1 MRSPVG
7 EYESEKDF
15 KLPSGLELE
24 NFLLRLGRPRMGT
37 TRGPGNPELAP
48 LKDFGTRLYES
59 LFQGRLK
66 FALDTSLKMVDHT
79 GEGLRILLK
88 LGPSAK
94 ISELPWEF
102 LYDTEHSRFFA
113 HSLRT
118 PLVRYLKLDRRPHPV
133 TVRAPLRVLVMI
145 ASPAGL
151 PSLDVEREW
160 HQLNTALSGMQAGGQ
175 VSVERLESGTLTQL
189 QKRLRRGEFHVF
201 HFIGHGAYLKD
212 WRDGVLYLED
222 QQGRQRMVSGGE
234 IGTLLSDRGVRLAV
248 LNACE
253 GGRGDD
259 TDLFAG
265 TAQSLVQQGLP
276 AVVAMQFAITD
287 VAAIEFAREFYESI
301 ADGYPLDAAVY
312 EGRRAIL
319 NEVSSFEW
327 GTPVLYS
334 RAPDG
339 RIFDVV
345 KEPTAFGTPPDRPEP
360 RPEPRDGH
368 RTTTLKKKSGKPGPS
383 DGRSGRNG
391 APDERKPPPDGPPT
405 PTTDT
410 TRDAGGTG
418 GSAPTDPNGPAGLV
432 ARAAAHRELGRPDEA
447 LRDLDRAL
455 ELAPDHVPALIDRGA
470 LRGQLGRHDDS
481 LRDLDRALGL
491 EPDNTGA
498 LLERSATHWELT
510 QYSLAL
516 RDLDRLLRLEPH
528 HPEALHARGATY
540 RELERYDEALHDL
553 DRSLR
558 LKPDNAW
565 TLIDRGMCHWS
576 SGREDEAFRDLDR
589 ALQLE
594 PDNVMAL
601 AVRGAAHRDLQN
613 YDPALR
619 DLSRLLT
626 LEPDNAF
633 ALHARG
639 AIWRE
644 LGRYDDALRDL
655 DRALDLEPDNAQALI
670 TRGTT
675 YQDIGRN
682 TAAVQDFNRAL
693 ALDPD
698 LTPTLPV
705 EQGPAAMPVYEVEYD
720 DDVSARPAQ
729 EPPFWERARYG
740 EALRDLNQ
748 VAEQEANEA
757 FLLRD
762 RAASYLELGQYAE
775 ALNDLDRSLE
785 LDPDHAL
792 AWAFRGLAYKA
803 LGEHSQALLDFDRSL
818 GLDPTTDWV
827 QKERTILL
835 RMLSS

>member
-66 FALDTSLKMVDHT
+66 FALDTSLKMVEYT

-88 LGPSAK
+88 LGSSAK

-102 LYDTEHSRFFA
+102 LYDAEHSRFFA
-113 HSLRT
+113 HSVRT
-118 PLVRYLKLDRRPHPV
+118 PLVRYLKLDHRPHPV

-145 ASPAGL
+145 ANPAGL
-151 PSLDVEREW
+151 PKLDVEREW
-160 HQLNTALSGMQAGGQ
+160 DHVNAALADLQAAGQ
-175 VSVERLESGTLTQL
+175 VSVERLESGTLPHL
-189 QKRLRRGEFHVF
+189 QKRLRAGGVHVF
-201 HFIGHGAYLKD
+201 HFIGHGAYLKE
-212 WRDGVLYLED
+212 WRDGVLFLED
-222 QQGRQRMVSGGE
+222 RQGRERRTSGGE
-234 IGTLLSDRGVRLAV
+234 IGGLLHDNGVRLAV

-259 TDLFAG
+259 SDLFAG
-265 TAQSLVQQGLP
+265 TAQSLVQRGLP

-287 VAAIEFAREFYESI
+287 TAAIEFAREFYDSI
-301 ADGYPLDAAVY
+301 AGGHPLDAAVY

-319 NEVSSFEW
+319 NEASSFEW

-339 RIFDVV
+339 RIFDVA
-345 KEPTAFGTPPDRPEP
+345 KEPTSFGAPTDRTEPEASH
-360 RPEPRDGH
+360 G
-368 RTTTLKKKSGKPGPS
+368 RTTTATTPTAPS
-383 DGRSGRNG
+383 PSKARSGPGG
-391 APDERKPPPDGPPT
+391 AEDTRKPPVEDRPKPT
-405 PTTDT
+405 
-410 TRDAGGTG
+410 GGTG
-418 GSAPTDPNGPAGLV
+418 DTGDTTPTDPNSPAGLV

-455 ELAPDHVPALIDRGA
+455 TLAPDHVPALIDRGA
-470 LRGQLGRHDDS
+470 LRGQLGRYDDS

-491 EPDNTGA
+491 EPDNTGG

-528 HPEALHARGATY
+528 NPDALHARGATY
-540 RELERYDEALHDL
+540 RELERNDEALRDL
-553 DRSLR
+553 DRALQ
-558 LKPDNAW
+558 LKPDDAW
-565 TLIDRGMCHWS
+565 TLIDRGMCHWNA
-576 SGREDEAFRDLDR
+576 GREDEAFLDLDR

-594 PDNVMAL
+594 PNNVMAL

-619 DLSRLLT
+619 DLSQLLT

-655 DRALDLEPDNAQALI
+655 DRALELEPDNAQALI

-705 EQGPAAMPVYEVEYD
+705 EHGPAAMPVYEVEYD

-729 EPPFWERARYG
+729 GPSFWERARYG

-762 RAASYLELGQYAE
+762 RAASYLELGRYAE

-785 LDPDHAL
+785 LDPDHAV